1 MKFRYGVLVHHVAT
15 EVVISK
21 GVAAMG
27 ALNLRV
33 PVLAFFGHGR
43 AVFESFVI
51 KKIINNI
58 T

>member
-1 MKFRYGVLVHHVAT
+1 MLVHHVAT
-15 EVVISK
+15 KGVIST
-21 GVAAMG
+21 GAVAMG

-51 KKIINNI
+51 KK
-58 T
+58 